1 MTPPARRK
9 YFPCKE
15 KAGNT
20 TIRYKKNV
28 VVRASDDADH
38 LVVLE

>member
-9 YFPCKE
+9 YLPCKE

-20 TIRYKKNV
+20 SIHYKNNV

-38 LVVLE
+38 PAVLG